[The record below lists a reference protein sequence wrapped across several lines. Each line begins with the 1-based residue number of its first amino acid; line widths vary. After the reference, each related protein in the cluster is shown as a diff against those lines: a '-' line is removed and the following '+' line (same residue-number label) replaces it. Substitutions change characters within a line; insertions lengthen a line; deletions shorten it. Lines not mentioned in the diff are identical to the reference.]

1 LYAAWVKINETL
13 PWIEIEGTY
22 ETKNEA
28 RKAAKEAIK
37 KMKIKVVRLSDKEK
51 QVKALLS
58 IKASAGKR

>member
-37 KMKIKVVRLSDKEK
+37 KMKIKIVRLSDKEK

>member
-1 LYAAWVKINETL
+1 MKINETL

-28 RKAAKEAIK
+28 RKAAKEAIN
-37 KMKIKVVRLSDKEK
+37 KIKKKIVRLSDKEK

>member
-1 LYAAWVKINETL
+1 VKINETL